1 MVNLRDNAERDKY
14 ILELFQTAPK
24 EAFRLLFDAYHM
36 KLCIYVVQLTDSFEM
51 AEDIVQD
58 FFIYLWE
65 KKFYLKINHNLRYY
79 LYFSVRNAAI
89 NALQKHNRLSMEEL
103 SGLDIHIPEESVD
116 EEEQGERNKLLLE
129 NLNQLPPQELQ
140 VVKAVIMENKR
151 YKEAAD
157 ELHISVNTLKTH
169 LARALKQL
177 RKKYNVNSQFY

>member
-1 MVNLRDNAERDKY
+1 MVKLDYNSKRDEY
-14 ILELFQTAPK
+14 ILELFQADPK
-24 EAFRLLFDAYHM
+24 EAFHLLFDAYHM

-65 KKFYLKINHNLRYY
+65 KRFYLKINHNLRYY
-79 LYFSVRNAAI
+79 LYFSIRNAAI
-89 NALQKHNRLSMEEL
+89 NALQKKNRLSMEEL
-103 SGLDIHIPEESVD
+103 SGLDMHIPEESVD

-129 NLNQLPPQELQ
+129 RLRQLPPRELQ
-140 VVKAVIMENKR
+140 VVKAVIIENKK

-169 LARALKQL
+169 LARAMKQL
-177 RKKYNVNSQFY
+177 RKT